1 MRIPEKVDTRG
12 TKRQN
17 RTDIL
22 TKQLGGLLLLRQNKN
37 KQQEW
42 YVQIDTGP
50 VKGLLLMLRFCPCSW
65 ADHDLLALFR
75 KDSANNQLI
84 VEHLWGSVIQRD
96 FDFAPL
102 LTGYRSVCLT
112 SVAGSEEVFSGV
124 EVGGLFC
131 GSSLNGLS
139 LAGEKRN
146 SSGTSSSA
154 WAFL

>member
-1 MRIPEKVDTRG
+1 MRIPETAGTRG
-12 TKRQN
+12 TKRQS
-17 RTDIL
+17 RTDVL
-22 TKQLGGLLLLRQNKN
+22 AKQPGGLLLLRQNKN

-65 ADHDLLALFR
+65 ADHDLLVLFWI
-75 KDSANNQLI
+75 DSANNQLI
-84 VEHLWGSVIQRD
+84 VAHLWGSGVRKD

-102 LTGYRSVCLT
+102 LADYRSVCLT

-124 EVGGLFC
+124 EVGGLFG